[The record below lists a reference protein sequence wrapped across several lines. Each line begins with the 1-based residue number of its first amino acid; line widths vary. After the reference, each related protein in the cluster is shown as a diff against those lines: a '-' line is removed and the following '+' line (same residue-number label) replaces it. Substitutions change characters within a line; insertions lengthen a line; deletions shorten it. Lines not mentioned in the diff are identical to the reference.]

1 MCTPRGVAVTAL
13 NDIGRQLRGA
23 RERRD
28 LSLQQLS
35 SQTKIPLS
43 ALQALEQNDL
53 SRLPGGIFT
62 RGFVRAYASAVGLD
76 PDQTVRDYVSAFD
89 AERDPAAPAAS
100 PFHPEARE
108 DTQFPGTAAA
118 LVALVALSLF
128 AFWISRDDGALPSTP
143 AAATVAAAQ
152 LPGADPPTQPVG
164 TTGGTASST
173 SVGKS
178 FELHLQATAPCWV
191 SLTLDGRRVVSRVL
205 QPGERERYRVFESA
219 VLRVGDT
226 GAFTYTIDG
235 RAGRPLGPRGGV
247 RTVRISRDTL
257 AQLIR

>member
-108 DTQFPGTAAA
+108 DTQFAGIAAA
-118 LVALVALSLF
+118 LVALMALSVF
-128 AFWISRDDGALPSTP
+128 WFWISRDDGALPSTP
-143 AAATVAAAQ
+143 AATVAAAQ
-152 LPGADPPTQPVG
+152 LPEAPSRTQPVG
-164 TTGGTASST
+164 TTGGTASAT
-173 SVGKS
+173 SVGNS

-205 QPGERERYRVFESA
+205 QAGERERYRVFESA

-226 GAFTYTIDG
+226 GAFTYAIDG